1 MLLDRLIQILSSK
14 MAIGTA
20 IPAIPAIPAITAIAT
35 APNSGAPIEAT
46 TTPSKLPLS
55 PTAPPPT
62 IHHAYMQSALR
73 IATSALQNNEVPVG
87 CVFVH
92 DSRIIASGRNDTN
105 RSLCGTRHAELVAID
120 KILAT
125 HPPSIFKE
133 TDLYVTV
140 EPCIM
145 CASALS
151 QVGIRK
157 VYFGCSNDRFGGCGG
172 VLRVHEGDKVNGGG
186 GYEVVGGIYSSSAVV
201 KLREFYVQE
210 NGRAPVATN
219 KKGRELKTDNL
230 PVDVVIL

>member
-1 MLLDRLIQILSSK
+1 
-14 MAIGTA
+14 
-20 IPAIPAIPAITAIAT
+20 
-35 APNSGAPIEAT
+35 
-46 TTPSKLPLS
+46 
-55 PTAPPPT
+55 
-62 IHHAYMQSALR
+62 MQSALQ
-73 IATSALQNNEVPVG
+73 IATSALQSNEVPVG

-92 DSRIIASGRNDTN
+92 GSRIIASGRNDTN

-145 CASALS
+145 CASALL
-151 QVGIRK
+151 QIGIRK

-172 VLRVHEGDKVNGGG
+172 VLRIHEGDVMGDGKNGGNGGGG

-210 NGRAPVATN
+210 NGRAPVATS

-230 PVDVVIL
+230 PVDVDVL

>member
-1 MLLDRLIQILSSK
+1 
-14 MAIGTA
+14 
-20 IPAIPAIPAITAIAT
+20 
-35 APNSGAPIEAT
+35 
-46 TTPSKLPLS
+46 
-55 PTAPPPT
+55 
-62 IHHAYMQSALR
+62 MQSALQ
-73 IATSALQNNEVPVG
+73 IATSALQSNEVPVG

-92 DSRIIASGRNDTN
+92 GSRIIASGRNDTN

-145 CASALS
+145 CASALR
-151 QVGIRK
+151 QIGIRK

-172 VLRVHEGDKVNGGG
+172 VLRVHEGDGMGDGRNGGNGGGGG

-210 NGRAPVATN
+210 NGRAPVATS

-230 PVDVVIL
+230 PVDVDVL

>member
-1 MLLDRLIQILSSK
+1 
-14 MAIGTA
+14 
-20 IPAIPAIPAITAIAT
+20 
-35 APNSGAPIEAT
+35 
-46 TTPSKLPLS
+46 
-55 PTAPPPT
+55 
-62 IHHAYMQSALR
+62 MQSALQ
-73 IATSALQNNEVPVG
+73 IATSALQSNEVPVG

-120 KILAT
+120 KILT
-125 HPPSIFKE
+125 TYPPSIFKE

-145 CASALS
+145 CASALR

-172 VLRVHEGDKVNGGG
+172 VLKVHEGDGTMDVSGNKIGAGGTG
-186 GYEVVGGIYSSSAVV
+186 GYEVFGGIYSSSAVV

-210 NGRAPVATN
+210 NGRAPVATS

-230 PVDVVIL
+230 PVDVDVL